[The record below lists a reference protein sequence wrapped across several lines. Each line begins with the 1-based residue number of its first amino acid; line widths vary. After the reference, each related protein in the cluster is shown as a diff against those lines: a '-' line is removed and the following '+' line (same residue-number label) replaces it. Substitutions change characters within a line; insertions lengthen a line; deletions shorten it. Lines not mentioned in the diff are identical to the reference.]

1 MVSPNPSSASI
12 GIFDS
17 GFGGLT
23 VMRAVKKLLPNENI
37 IYLGDAARLPYGNKS
52 ADTVVRYTLESS
64 QFLISQNIK
73 ILIIAC
79 HTASSIALP
88 ALTTLHSLPVIGMV
102 NPCLP
107 ALNSKNGKIAILG
120 THATISSQIYQ
131 NALKRLTPNTS
142 VSAIAC
148 PLFVPLVE
156 EGFIDSPITQESI
169 RHYLLPV
176 KEQEIDTVLLAC
188 THYPLLQSLIQDFL
202 GANCRLIDPAVNCA
216 ESVKGILNASGLL
229 NAQAEEGNSVF
240 YTTDDPEK
248 FQHLG
253 AIFLGNCIPNVQRV
267 NL

>member
-1 MVSPNPSSASI
+1 
-12 GIFDS
+12 
-17 GFGGLT
+17 
-23 VMRAVKKLLPNENI
+23 MRAVKKLLPNENI